1 MQGFVGQRPFSLSAK
16 PDAAVVSPVPDRA
29 NPPENSI
36 EANIQF
42 SDDDT
47 TSPED
52 ETSSAFLVT
61 LISRRSARRAGLRYL
76 RRGIDE
82 DGNVANAVETEQI
95 LSSSSWGADH
105 KVYSFLQTRGSI
117 PVFFSQM
124 PYTFK
129 PPPQLHASPEANQ
142 VAMRKHF
149 SMLAK
154 RYGDL
159 QAVSLIDKHGPEVQI
174 GEAYKSYVQK
184 LNESGGAN
192 GRPINFEWF
201 EFHSACKGMKFENV
215 SLLVDSMTSF
225 ITASGFSTLQGSRR
239 LTTQSGIV
247 RTNCM
252 DCLDRTN
259 VVQSALAQFV
269 LSRQLADQGFSINL
283 STDASTTWFNTLW
296 ADNGDA
302 VSKAYTGTSALKG
315 DYTRTRKRNAFGA
328 LTDLSLTLTRYYHNL
343 FNDFFAQAAID
354 YLLGSVNEAVFA
366 EFEDHMTTS
375 DPAIDLQKARQSA
388 IDAATNVVIEEYE
401 DLLHAWVMQV
411 PAISGTLRTFPFG
424 EAILLLTDTALYI
437 VHFDWEASKVR
448 SFERIDLRTI
458 SGLQT
463 GVYIT
468 ETHTSR
474 QIDPERNV
482 GLSIR
487 YSTPLPQDGQRPSLL
502 RVNTRSLDNA
512 ITELSSASTASD
524 NGESRTLVFKARPAR
539 SSASNTK
546 NSTAKQLSE
555 RGVVEQIT
563 QELRAAVEKTKAQ
576 NSGAQILAIERRDIL
591 SLQEAR
597 KSTGYVESLAYSVKK
612 AIWG

>member
-1 MQGFVGQRPFSLSAK
+1 MQGFVGQRAFSLRPEPEAAVTPPLSEGAK
-16 PDAAVVSPVPDRA
+16 PPADVVEVTVQSSHD
-29 NPPENSI
+29 NPLDPTAQNS
-36 EANIQF
+36 
-42 SDDDT
+42 SD
-47 TSPED
+47 
-52 ETSSAFLVT
+52 FLVT

-76 RRGIDE
+76 RRGIDDE
-82 DGNVANAVETEQI
+82 GNVANAVETEQI
-95 LSSSSWGADH
+95 LSSPSWGAQQ

-129 PPPQLHASPEANQ
+129 PPPQLHASPEDNQ
-142 VAMRKHF
+142 AVMRKHF
-149 SMLAK
+149 STLAK
-154 RYGDL
+154 RYGGL
-159 QAVSLIDKHGPEVQI
+159 QAVSLVDKHGPEVQI
-174 GEAYKSYVQK
+174 GEAYESYVEK
-184 LNESGGAN
+184 LNESGGIN
-192 GRPINFEWF
+192 GSPINFEWF
-201 EFHSACKGMKFENV
+201 EFHNACKGMRFENV
-215 SLLVDSMTSF
+215 SFLVDSMTPF
-225 ITASGFSTLQGSRR
+225 IVASSFSTLQGSTRI
-239 LTTQSGIV
+239 TAQSGIV

-269 LSRQLADQGFSINL
+269 LSKQLADQGFSINL

-302 VSKAYTGTSALKG
+302 ISKAYTGTSALKG

-343 FNDFFAQAAID
+343 FNDFFAQAVID

-366 EFEDHMTTS
+366 EFEEHMATS

-388 IDAATNVVIEEYE
+388 IDAATNVVIGEHE

-424 EAILLLTDTALYI
+424 EALLMLTDIALYV
-437 VHFDWEASKVR
+437 VHFDWEVSKVR
-448 SFERIDLRTI
+448 SFERIELERI
-458 SGLQT
+458 NGLQT

-468 ETHTSR
+468 ETHTPR

-487 YSTPLPQDGQRPSLL
+487 YLTPQPADGQKHSLL
-502 RVNTRSLDNA
+502 RVNTRSLDNS
-512 ITELSSASTASD
+512 ITDSKSTTVD
-524 NGESRTLVFKARPAR
+524 TPHGECRELVFKALPAG
-539 SSASNTK
+539 SSATTPK
-546 NSTAKQLSE
+546 KRTIEQLGE
-555 RGVVEQIT
+555 RGVVEQVA
-563 QELRAAVEKTKAQ
+563 QELRSAIEKTRAR
-576 NSGAQILAIERRDIL
+576 NSPRTAPAIEEKDIL

-597 KSTGYVESLAYSVKK
+597 KSTGYVESLAFSVKK